1 MIKLL
6 RTDSTNPD
14 FIQLV
19 TKLDAYLK
27 ITDGEEHDFYHQ
39 FNGIQSLDHVLVIF
53 ENTKAIGCGAL
64 KPFDSNTL
72 EIKRMYVEPNNRGKG
87 IGSKLLTAL
96 EQWAC
101 DLNYSTCILE
111 TGKRQTEAIALYKK
125 NNYTVIANYGQY
137 VGVENS
143 VCFGKKLPY

>member
-1 MIKLL
+1 MIKIL

-27 ITDGEEHDFYHQ
+27 ISDGEEHDFYHQ

-87 IGSKLLTAL
+87 IGSKLLTEL
-96 EQWAC
+96 EQWAY

-143 VCFGKKLPY
+143 VCFGKKLPF